1 MILVGEKMK
10 EELVPIYKKI
20 ALDIASKIVRGE
32 IQTDKKISGRSTLAG
47 LYNVSPETIRRAIA
61 LLEGMEV
68 VKANPGSGIQI
79 LSVTNA
85 ERFISSNQDRKYIS
99 SIREDIVEII
109 NTKNDLDRR
118 LEENLNE
125 IYDYLERFKSIS
137 PFLLIEIPI
146 KNTCK
151 FLERSVNDSRFWQ
164 NTGATIVAYRR
175 NKEIIVSPGPNY
187 TFIEGDIIVVIGKDD
202 VFEKVNEFLY
212 E

>member
-1 MILVGEKMK
+1 MK

-20 ALDIASKIVRGE
+20 ALDIASKIVKGE

-187 TFIEGDIIVVIGKDD
+187 TFVEGDIIVVIGKDD

>member
-20 ALDIASKIVRGE
+20 ALDIASKIVKGE

-109 NTKNDLDRR
+109 NTRNDLDRR

>member
-20 ALDIASKIVRGE
+20 ALDIASKIVKGE

-109 NTKNDLDRR
+109 NTRNDLDRR

-151 FLERSVNDSRFWQ
+151 FLEKSVNDSRFWQ

>member
-1 MILVGEKMK
+1 MK

-20 ALDIASKIVRGE
+20 ALDIASKIVKGE

-68 VKANPGSGIQI
+68 VKANPGSGIQV

-85 ERFISSNQDRKYIS
+85 ERFISSNQERKYIS

-109 NTKNDLDRR
+109 SQRNDLDRR

-137 PFLLIEIPI
+137 PFLLIEIHI
-146 KNTCK
+146 RSTCK
-151 FLERSVNDSRFWQ
+151 FLDKSVNDSRFWQ

-202 VFEKVNEFLY
+202 VFEKVNGFLY

>member
-109 NTKNDLDRR
+109 NTRNDLDRR

-151 FLERSVNDSRFWQ
+151 FLEKSVNDSRFWQ